1 MVGAIYKLMNEK
13 IVKLSRT
20 VERIKYIVDDLVRLD
35 FLGKEII
42 NESFSGLI
50 TELNNSMQLAQSI
63 KSKTIKKKKSKYY

>member
-1 MVGAIYKLMNEK
+1 MNEK